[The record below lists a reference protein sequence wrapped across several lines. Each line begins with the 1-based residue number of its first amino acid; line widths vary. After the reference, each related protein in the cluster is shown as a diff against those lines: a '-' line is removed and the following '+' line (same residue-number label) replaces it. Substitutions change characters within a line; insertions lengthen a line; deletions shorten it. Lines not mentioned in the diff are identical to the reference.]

1 MRREFKVGLLF
12 LAAVIVLGC
21 AVFLIG
27 RRDHV
32 FSTKNEYTIS
42 FDQVGGLTEGA
53 VVQLSGV
60 GVGQVEQIDLPPTV
74 ATGAL
79 TITISIE
86 RRYAERVREDSV
98 ARIKTLGLLGDKFI
112 EITSGTPGS
121 PVIPP
126 GGRIKAAPPTNVDQ
140 LISSGEDFVDNIVA
154 ISISLR
160 AMLTRMES
168 GEGVIGQLTAEGET
182 AENMRNTLRALE
194 HVLVRMERGEGTL
207 GKLLNDD
214 EVFRRLDST
223 LGRLEASATAIEQGQ
238 GALGLLISDEET
250 RARLERTLAN
260 LDQASESLVELGEAF
275 EEGDGLLP
283 KLLHDPEYGDQVA
296 EDLRQMASNLRL
308 ISERLEGGE
317 GTVGALINDPD
328 AYDAL
333 NDVLVGVNE
342 SRFLRWLVRN
352 RQKKGIETR
361 YEEAVESGEIPP
373 IPEVDGDNPPLPE
386 NEEGGDPE

>member
-12 LAAVIVLGC
+12 LAAVIILGC

-32 FSTKNEYTIS
+32 FSSKNEYTVS
-42 FDQVGGLTEGA
+42 FDQVGGLAEGA
-53 VVQLSGV
+53 TVQLSGV

-74 ATGAL
+74 ATGML
-79 TITISIE
+79 TVTISIE

-112 EITSGTPGS
+112 EITSGTPDS

-126 GGRIKAAPPTNVDQ
+126 GGSIPAAPPTNVDQ

-194 HVLVRMERGEGTL
+194 NVLTSMERGEGTL

-214 EVFRRLDST
+214 EVFRRLDDT
-223 LGRLEASATAIEQGQ
+223 LGRLETSMAAIEAGE
-238 GALGLLISDEET
+238 GALGLLLSDEET
-250 RARLERTLAN
+250 RHRLERTLAN
-260 LDQASESLVELGEAF
+260 LDKASESLVAMGQAF
-275 EEGDGLLP
+275 EEGGGLLP
-283 KLLHDPEYGDQVA
+283 KLLHDPEYGEQVA
-296 EDLRQMASNLRL
+296 EDLRQMSANLRL
-308 ISERLEGGE
+308 ISERLESGE
-317 GTVGALINDPD
+317 GTVGALINDPE
-328 AYDAL
+328 AYQAL
-333 NDVLVGVNE
+333 TDILVGVNE

-352 RQKKGIETR
+352 RQKKGIEER
-361 YEEAVESGEIPP
+361 YDEAVESGDVPP
-373 IPEVDGDNPPLPE
+373 IQ
-386 NEEGGDPE
+386 EGESLQ